1 MSEKTDNN
9 VLIDNLSKGVT
20 IVISLIYIFGFLIV
34 NASLK
39 KYSILD
45 VKVLNEEYLFA
56 GGAYALFLIT
66 YFLLGGK
73 SIFFVKERL
82 TTNLE
87 KIKGEKYRKGKSWLV
102 FIDTIFINTIYQN
115 VLSSYLFYSIMI
127 LKGKD
132 LKFLLYISLSFLICY
147 TIDVNDF
154 DLKYYIPSLVIESII
169 KVFGIILFFYLMR
182 GMELIIIFSIYIS
195 LTFFINLMLDTF
207 DRYEKTKIQVICS
220 GIFLIISFLIVTPL
234 FGTILYE
241 DISYKLLRK
250 NNKVIE
256 VYFDKETL
264 NLTQN
269 KYANPLQGQVIYTSN
284 DYLYLK
290 IKDDIFTI
298 PKKGIKLIKSKLK

>member
-9 VLIDNLSKGVT
+9 VLVDNLSKGVT

-154 DLKYYIPSLVIESII
+154 DLKC
-169 KVFGIILFFYLMR
+169 KV
-182 GMELIIIFSIYIS
+182 
-195 LTFFINLMLDTF
+195 
-207 DRYEKTKIQVICS
+207 
-220 GIFLIISFLIVTPL
+220 
-234 FGTILYE
+234 
-241 DISYKLLRK
+241 LRC
-250 NNKVIE
+250 
-256 VYFDKETL
+256 
-264 NLTQN
+264 
-269 KYANPLQGQVIYTSN
+269 
-284 DYLYLK
+284 
-290 IKDDIFTI
+290 
-298 PKKGIKLIKSKLK
+298 